1 VPGIGHRQLRGGNG
15 FDPRCSLALPARRKK
30 LRNQALRDDA
40 PKRLDRWP
48 WLDETT
54 APWASLYCVRCF
66 EQVVEK
72 KDSAAID
79 RFYDP
84 SFVMSSNG
92 ITQDYESSAFGFT

>member
-1 VPGIGHRQLRGGNG
+1 M
-15 FDPRCSLALPARRKK
+15 
-30 LRNQALRDDA
+30 
-40 PKRLDRWP
+40 KRS
-48 WLDETT
+48 ETT
-54 APWASLYCVRCF
+54 RQNDLTAGHGWMKRRRHEHRLYCVRCF

-72 KDSAAID
+72 KDSTAID

>member
-1 VPGIGHRQLRGGNG
+1 MSIAVLRQM
-15 FDPRCSLALPARRKK
+15 
-30 LRNQALRDDA
+30 
-40 PKRLDRWP
+40 
-48 WLDETT
+48 
-54 APWASLYCVRCF
+54 F

-92 ITQDYESSAFGFT
+92 ITQDYESSAFGLT

>member
-1 VPGIGHRQLRGGNG
+1 MKRRRHEHR
-15 FDPRCSLALPARRKK
+15 
-30 LRNQALRDDA
+30 
-40 PKRLDRWP
+40 
-48 WLDETT
+48 
-54 APWASLYCVRCF
+54 LYCVRCF